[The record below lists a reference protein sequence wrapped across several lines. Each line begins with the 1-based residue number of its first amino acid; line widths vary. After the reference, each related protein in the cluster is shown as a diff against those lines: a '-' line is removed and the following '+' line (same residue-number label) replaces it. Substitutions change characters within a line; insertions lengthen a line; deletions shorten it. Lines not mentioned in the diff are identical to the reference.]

1 MARKKK
7 AWYGFPQYY
16 QQLIPV
22 MSLSNHHLNSFTTV
36 NSSKCFQFFFFLQN
50 SYIYCTFPQHL
61 ALSIIFR
68 ANSFPVDL
76 WINRGRPF
84 KDIHQRHHP
93 SWFPLQQTLGRKTGF
108 LLYTPERMLSGVW
121 EKNTPQKIF
130 LKTHKA
136 TLSVSFYKYQSLQ
149 YYSVTHIFKIV
160 KFCCIKAGQKIFFH
174 T

>member
-1 MARKKK
+1 MVRTKIKSSYCFRIKVSEKWQEKK
-7 AWYGFPQYY
+7 AWYGFPEYY

-22 MSLSNHHLNSFTTV
+22 FSLSNCHLNSFTTV
-36 NSSKCFQFFFFLQN
+36 NSCKCFQFLSQN

-93 SWFPLQQTLGRKTGF
+93 SRFPLQQTLGRKTGF
-108 LLYTPERMLSGVW
+108 LLYTPERMLSDWGLG
-121 EKNTPQKIF
+121 EKYPQKDF

-136 TLSVSFYKYQSLQ
+136 TLSISFYKYQSLQ
-149 YYSVTHIFKIV
+149 YY
-160 KFCCIKAGQKIFFH
+160 
-174 T
+174 